1 MLHVVWPAAGVGWV
15 ASAEDWLASPYLDR
29 LVARVAGHHGV
40 PAAELPDL
48 IQETRIALWR
58 AGLDLPVSVALI
70 ASIARNKAVDLI
82 RHLARRR
89 AGRRAAGRLAATAE
103 VDAELH
109 HLLSLRVAVLPRRMR
124 EFYEL
129 RYAQGM
135 SEREIARAWGLCR
148 ASVRWL
154 DQRCRDRLLG
164 AREPSA
170 SKPRVSKS
178 RPLGSSVLPR

>member
-1 MLHVVWPAAGVGWV
+1 MSQVVWPTAGVGWV

-40 PAAELPDL
+40 PAADLPDL

-58 AGLDLPVSVALI
+58 AGLELPVSAALVV
-70 ASIARNKAVDLI
+70 SIARNKAVDLV
-82 RHLARRR
+82 RNQARRR
-89 AGRRAAGRLAATAE
+89 ARHRAARVLAATPE

-109 HLLSLRVAVLPRRMR
+109 HLLSLRVAALPQRLR

-129 RYAQGM
+129 HYKQAL

-154 DQRCRDRLLG
+154 DHRCRDCLLG
-164 AREPSA
+164 AREPPA
-170 SKPRVSKS
+170 SKARVS
-178 RPLGSSVLPR
+178 